1 MDRYTR
7 FIEIM
12 EELIRKDPDRI
23 DWQNDLSVG
32 LSNAG
37 NICRNLSEN
46 DKALEYFTRCVEIR
60 ENLVKKDPDRTEWQR
75 DLGVSLNNVGSLYEN
90 LGELEKA
97 LGYYKRV
104 LEIRRTLVDK
114 EPGVVDRCVGLAFA
128 LLDMARITQNDDQ
141 KREFEM
147 EAQSIT
153 RSLLQSGAKHRGLN
167 VLRSFFSS

>member
-46 DKALEYFTRCVEIR
+46 DKALEYFARCVEIR

-75 DLGVSLNNVGSLYEN
+75 DLGVSLNNVGSQYEN

-97 LGYYKRV
+97 SDHYKRV
-104 LEIRRTLVDK
+104 LDIRRTLVDK
-114 EPGVVDRCVGLAFA
+114 EPRVVDRHVGLAFA
-128 LLDMARITQNDDQ
+128 LLDIARITQSDAQ
-141 KREFEM
+141 KRELEI

-153 RSLLQSGAKHRGLN
+153 KSLVDDGVKHRELN
-167 VLRSFFSS
+167 VLRSIFSL